1 MGSITASCVIPK
13 HWKQP
18 NFFLLFLIWCVC
30 GGGVF
35 MYMCLCVHIYV
46 NRYTW
51 AYVYVHVETRDQCLM
66 SYFMSLYLIFWN
78 KCFPL
83 NVEHNLASPRDP
95 PVSDS
100 QLCTMPNFLCECWEI
115 WPKVLMFT
123 WQALYPLSYMSNTQ
137 VLTSKWKKTLWKSYM
152 MYCMIPMIWLC
163 EKVKIVEIL
172 KSSVIARD
180 KVEHERL
187 LVLWV
192 MLYYIVIVGTCN

>member
-18 NFFLLFLIWCVC
+18 NFFFIIFNLVCVW
-30 GGGVF
+30 GGVF

-123 WQALYPLSYMSNTQ
+123 WQHFIHWAICPTPKYLLLNERKPYGKAIWCIVWSQWYDS
-137 VLTSKWKKTLWKSYM
+137 VKK
-152 MYCMIPMIWLC
+152 
-163 EKVKIVEIL
+163 
-172 KSSVIARD
+172 
-180 KVEHERL
+180 
-187 LVLWV
+187 
-192 MLYYIVIVGTCN
+192 